1 VELDPDHPVTA
12 RLEPFEL
19 FAEHYELEAA
29 DDRSAVIAWRRTP
42 GGREPIVTARAHGDG
57 RVVYVQL
64 GHDLRA
70 LGHPAFT
77 EIVRRAMLWAA
88 RAE

>member
-1 VELDPDHPVTA
+1 VTA
-12 RLEPFEL
+12 GVEPFGL

-29 DDRSAVIAWRRTP
+29 DERSDVLAWRETP
-42 GGREPIVTARAHGDG
+42 HGREPIVTARAHGGG

-70 LGHPAFT
+70 LGHPAFAA
-77 EIVRRAMLWAA
+77 IVRRAMTWTSRLPS
-88 RAE
+88 